1 MQMWF
6 ILIWRGKNKTERDPG
21 RVGRSES
28 AAAAAALHW
37 FCYVSKIN
45 YLIVRGLQYTFFSP
59 SLNHFLLAWLTS
71 FISPY
76 YGESVESL
84 VVK

>member
-1 MQMWF
+1 M
-6 ILIWRGKNKTERDPG
+6 TERDPG

-28 AAAAAALHW
+28 AAAAALHW

-59 SLNHFLLAWLTS
+59 SLNHVLLA
-71 FISPY
+71 
-76 YGESVESL
+76 
-84 VVK
+84 